1 MRKTLFLLALP
12 LILGLTLTPI
22 AEAADPV
29 VCSVN
34 TATGAASSTAS
45 PTTGTCSWAA
55 GSVILM
61 QCTTDVYVDTSTV
74 NNVAPT
80 ATSADAFVD
89 WTNNKD
95 WWPIYLDSNDKV
107 ISLLAVSSAG
117 SCKFMLT
124 KRKRPY

>member
-1 MRKTLFLLALP
+1 MRKTLALVALVSLLSGA
-12 LILGLTLTPI
+12 
-22 AEAADPV
+22 AMAADPV
-29 VCSVN
+29 VCTVT

-45 PTTGTCSWAA
+45 PSSGTCSWAA

-74 NNVAPT
+74 ANVAPT
-80 ATSADAFVD
+80 ASSADAFVD

-95 WWPIYLDSNDKV
+95 WFPIYLDSNDRV
-107 ISLLAVSSAG
+107 VSLLAVTTAG
-117 SCKFMLT
+117 SCKFMTT